1 MKKNELLK
9 KYNLLNTVEL
19 DKSQSDGLVKDFINE
34 FNLRAKL
41 LPEGTNL
48 IRYNHFVKEFEDYFI
63 GVDNK
68 TSANMD
74 AVWKSVNH
82 YINDLKLIVYPEI
95 AERRDAIF
103 TMKNF
108 ELVAWFK
115 ENSNREVLPFQLQ
128 EEKLIAENFEK
139 DDVVQFAVYVYNS
152 RLVTY
157 LLRKQGLT
165 KTEIKYV
172 KMLDKFAVL
181 VSKLA
186 TKMNERTAYKN
197 LLLNESVLYTESELN
212 NITYALL
219 EKCDGKQVPF
229 IIASNEFL
237 KGLN

>member
-9 KYNLLNTVEL
+9 KYDLLNTVEL
-19 DKSQSDGLVKDFINE
+19 DKSQSDGLIKDFINE
-34 FNLRAKL
+34 FNLRATR
-41 LPEGTNL
+41 LPKDTTL
-48 IRYNHFVKEFEDYFI
+48 IRYNHFVKEFGDYFI

-74 AVWKSVNH
+74 NVWNSVNH
-82 YINDLKLIVYPEI
+82 YITDLKVILYPEI
-95 AERRDAIF
+95 AKRRDAIF
-103 TMKNF
+103 AMKNF

-128 EEKLIAENFEK
+128 EEKLIPELFEK
-139 DDVVQFAVYVYNS
+139 DVIQFAVYVYNS

-157 LLRKQGLT
+157 LLRKQGLN

-186 TKMNERTAYKN
+186 AKMNIHTAHRN
-197 LLLNESVLYTESELN
+197 LLLNEVDRYTESELN
-212 NITYALL
+212 ATTYALL
-219 EKCDGKQVPF
+219 EKCEGKQVPF

-237 KGLN
+237 KGLI